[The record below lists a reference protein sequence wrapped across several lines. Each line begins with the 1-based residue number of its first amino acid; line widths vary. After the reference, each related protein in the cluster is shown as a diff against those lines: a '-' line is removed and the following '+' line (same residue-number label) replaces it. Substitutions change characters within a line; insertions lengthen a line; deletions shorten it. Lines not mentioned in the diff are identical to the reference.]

1 MYTPVNVVKTS
12 TSLVFTCNFF
22 TQTIVFSGDNCI
34 QNKFMKNYSGVI
46 EPTIIRW
53 FSSFFS
59 NKDIFDGVCV
69 GEYTMYLEYTEHS
82 PQYSFQSNRVQF
94 HKPLTG
100 EVIFVSKKDGHP
112 YTLFIKRRKSKKTR
126 TVSMVVFRGNDYY
139 PDEPIY
145 KVINMENTLNKLAD
159 DGALVFTAFGD
170 QLVHSIKY
178 MGINRD
184 NRISMTF
191 GNNCVLV
198 IDGEKLQHLIREL
211 KVRKNGELMPVYM

>member
-100 EVIFVSKKDGHP
+100 EVIFVSKKMVIRIRYSLSVGNQKKLV
-112 YTLFIKRRKSKKTR
+112 LFLWLCF
-126 TVSMVVFRGNDYY
+126 VVMIIIQMN
-139 PDEPIY
+139 
-145 KVINMENTLNKLAD
+145 
-159 DGALVFTAFGD
+159 
-170 QLVHSIKY
+170 QSI
-178 MGINRD
+178 R
-184 NRISMTF
+184 
-191 GNNCVLV
+191 
-198 IDGEKLQHLIREL
+198 
-211 KVRKNGELMPVYM
+211 